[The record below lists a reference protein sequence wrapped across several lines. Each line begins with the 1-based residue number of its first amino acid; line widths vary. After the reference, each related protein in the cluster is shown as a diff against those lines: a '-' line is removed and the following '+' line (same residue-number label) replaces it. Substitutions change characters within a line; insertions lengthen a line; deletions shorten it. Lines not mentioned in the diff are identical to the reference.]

1 MSREEDSVVHA
12 KIEGV
17 LEELRPFFADDGGD
31 VEFVEVT
38 QDGIVKVRLV
48 GACDGCP
55 SSSSTMQQGIKIALQ
70 EVLPMV
76 TDVQSI

>member
-1 MSREEDSVVHA
+1 MTNMSETEVRQRVEA
-12 KIEGV
+12 V

-31 VEFVEVT
+31 VEFVEMTDSGV
-38 QDGIVKVRLV
+38 VRVRLV

-55 SSSSTMQQGIKIALQ
+55 SSTQTMQQGVKIALQ

-76 TDVQSI
+76 TDVQPV